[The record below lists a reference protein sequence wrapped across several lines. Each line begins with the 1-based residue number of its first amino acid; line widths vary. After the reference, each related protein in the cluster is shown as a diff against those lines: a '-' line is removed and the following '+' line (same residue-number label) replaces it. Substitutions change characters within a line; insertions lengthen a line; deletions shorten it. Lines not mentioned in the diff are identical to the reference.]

1 VSLQHA
7 RVAAPLVLAGA
18 AKVHGA
24 RDVCGAAVVLAAR
37 VDQQQRVGINSPAG
51 GSSGR
56 NKAPS
61 YIERNQI
68 NDQQQRVSVN
78 SPAGEVPRGTQR

>member
-1 VSLQHA
+1 MALQHA

-37 VDQQQRVGINSPAG
+37 VDQQQRLGVHSPANIKEG
-51 GSSGR
+51 TSALDTFMLR
-56 NKAPS
+56 PS
-61 YIERNQI
+61 
-68 NDQQQRVSVN
+68 
-78 SPAGEVPRGTQR
+78 